1 MASLLYSL
9 GKLAAR
15 KRWWFVSAWLAVMVA
30 IGGSVAAFAGTLS
43 NTFTIPGTPSQQVL
57 DELQDSLPDAAGGLG
72 TIVFST
78 DDGGEFSNEQ
88 RDAVARLAKNLG
100 ELDAV
105 KSATDPFE
113 LQSALDDAPQKI
125 DDGQAQLDEAEAK
138 LDQGRADLD
147 AGREQLEPG
156 KAQLAAAEEQLQA
169 AEAQAAQA
177 DAAGQPAMA
186 AQIRAQL
193 EAQRAQLEPQK
204 AQLEAAEARLDDAE
218 QQLEDGRSD
227 YESGVADL
235 EAAKLQQQSSE
246 GVRFVSDTG
255 SVAVMQVQFEK
266 SMMEVAKED
275 REAVQQVTESALV
288 SGLHAEYSK
297 DIVEDISQLFGAA
310 EVIGIAVAAAVLVIM
325 LGTLIAAGL
334 PLLMAVVGVG
344 VGVGG
349 TIALSGVVEMSSI
362 SPVLALMLG
371 LAVGIDYSL
380 FIVNR
385 HRSQL
390 LAGMPLEESIGRA
403 TGTSGNA
410 VLFAGL
416 TVIIAL
422 AALAVPGIPFLT
434 VLGLAG
440 AATVAVAVVVAL
452 TLTPAMLAVIGKRIL
467 SKRAW
472 ARAGMSGPAAGTT
485 AITTADPASVNDPKR
500 SWARVVTRRPWL
512 ALVAG
517 VALLGV
523 MAVPATQLRLGLPDG
538 SSEPADS
545 TAYRAYTQL
554 GESFGEGING
564 PLVVVADL
572 PDGLEGSEADE
583 KLLQVSRELRALD
596 HVTAAVP
603 FGTSDDGRTAALQ
616 VIPEEGPAAE
626 STEDLVHNLRAQAGE
641 IEASTGVGISVTGQ
655 PAMQIDVSDKLA
667 DAMPVYLAIVIGLS
681 LILLLLVF
689 RSILVPLL
697 ATAGFLLSLGASF
710 GAVVAIYQWGWLDGI
725 FGVHDPGPILSF
737 LPMILIGVL
746 FGLAMDYQ
754 MFLVS
759 GMRESYAHGEEAR
772 AAVVSGFNHG
782 AKVVTAAA
790 IIMVSV
796 FAGFVFSHLTM
807 VRPIG
812 FGLALGVLLDAFVV
826 RMTLIPAAMHLLGKS
841 VWWMPRWLEKILPD
855 VDVEGAKLSA
865 PAPASREPEPEPVGV
880 R

>member
-1 MASLLYSL
+1 MASLLYKL

-15 KRWWFVSAWLAVMVA
+15 RRWWFISAWLAVMVA
-30 IGGSVAAFAGTLS
+30 VGGSVAAFSGTLS
-43 NTFTIPGTPSQQVL
+43 NTFSIPGTESQQVL
-57 DELQDSLPDAAGGLG
+57 DELQESLPDAAGGLG
-72 TIVFST
+72 TIVFTT
-78 DDGGEFSNEQ
+78 DDGGEFSQEQ
-88 RDAVARLAKNLG
+88 RAAVAQLAADLG
-100 ELDAV
+100 EHDAV

-113 LQSALDDAPQKI
+113 LQAQLDDAPELIAGGEAELEAAAGQLEQ
-125 DDGQAQLDEAEAK
+125 GQAE
-138 LDQGRADLD
+138 LD
-147 AGREQLEPG
+147 AGRAQLEPG
-156 KAQLAAAEEQLQA
+156 KLQLQA
-169 AEAQAAQA
+169 AEDQLAAAKAQAAQA
-177 DAAGQPAMA
+177 EAAGQSAMA

-204 AQLEAAEARLDDAE
+204 AQLEAAEAQLDEAE
-218 QQLEDGRSD
+218 RQLRDGRDD

-246 GVRFVSDTG
+246 GVRFVSAAGD
-255 SVAVMQVQFEK
+255 AAFMQVQFEK
-266 SMMEVAKED
+266 TMMEVAKED
-275 REAVQQVTESALV
+275 REAVQQMTEAALV
-288 SGLHAEYSK
+288 GGLNAEYSK

-310 EVIGIAVAAAVLVIM
+310 EIIGIAVAAAVLVIM

-349 TIALSGVVEMSSI
+349 TIALSGAVEMSSI

-390 LAGMPLEESIGRA
+390 LAGMPLAESIGRA

-422 AALAVPGIPFLT
+422 AALAVPAIPFLT

-472 ARAGMSGPAAGTT
+472 ARAGRSGPAAAGT
-485 AITTADPASVNDPKR
+485 ASTTADPASVNDPKR
-500 SWARVVTRRPWL
+500 SWGRVVTRSPWL
-512 ALVAG
+512 ALLAG

-523 MAVPATQLRLGLPDG
+523 MAVPATELRLGLPDG

-564 PLVVVADL
+564 PLIVVADR
-572 PDGLEGSEADE
+572 PGGLEGTEADE
-583 KLLQVSRELRALD
+583 RLLELSRELRALD

-603 FGTSDDGRTAALQ
+603 FGTSEDGRTAALQ

-626 STEDLVHNLRAQAGE
+626 STEDLVHHLRAEAE
-641 IEASTGVGISVTGQ
+641 ALEASTGVGVSVTGQ

-710 GAVVAIYQWGWLDGI
+710 GAVVAIYQWGWLDSI

-796 FAGFVFSHLTM
+796 FAGFIFSHLTM

-812 FGLALGVLLDAFVV
+812 FALALGVLLDAFVV

-841 VWWMPRWLEKILPD
+841 VWWLPRWLEKVLPD
-855 VDVEGAKLSA
+855 VDVEGAKLAAAA
-865 PAPASREPEPEPVGV
+865 PQEREPEPVGA